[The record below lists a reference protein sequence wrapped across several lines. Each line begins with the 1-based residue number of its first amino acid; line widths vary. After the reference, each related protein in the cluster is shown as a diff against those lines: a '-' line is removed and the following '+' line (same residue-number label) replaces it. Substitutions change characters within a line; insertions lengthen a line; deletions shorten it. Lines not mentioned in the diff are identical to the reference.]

1 MISIKTLI
9 KLDYKSLKPITWY
22 IDGRFK
28 TKMEGMLIFSI
39 ATFLQKKRN
48 VSNHIQKMYYLN
60 PNDKIQATNQYDGT
74 CTLKITIWIWNVH

>member
-9 KLDYKSLKPITWY
+9 KLDYKSLKPINWY

-39 ATFLQKKRN
+39 ATFLQKKET
-48 VSNHIQKMYYLN
+48 YLITY
-60 PNDKIQATNQYDGT
+60 KK
-74 CTLKITIWIWNVH
+74 CTI